1 MTQESRKAAAGQS
14 GDLPIDRLA
23 AKIKGPKAGDQ
34 NSLEALRVQGTGSA
48 PLFHPRT
55 RSDALRAA
63 QELNDAATRCRRA
76 ARTHPG
82 ATGLTLD
89 RLAVHYAGLAARF
102 FTQADALPEMAVRA

>member
-1 MTQESRKAAAGQS
+1 MPHQNENPTAAYRGAG
-14 GDLPIDRLA
+14 LPQGVQLGGFEPCKDS
-23 AKIKGPKAGDQ
+23 P
-34 NSLEALRVQGTGSA
+34 EPLRVQGTGSA

-55 RSDALRAA
+55 RADALRTA
-63 QELNDAATRCRRA
+63 QELNDAAGRCRVA
-76 ARTHPG
+76 ARSHPG

>member
-1 MTQESRKAAAGQS
+1 MTPQNENPAAARG
-14 GDLPIDRLA
+14 GTGLPNVVQLGGFERTKDS
-23 AKIKGPKAGDQ
+23 P
-34 NSLEALRVQGTGSA
+34 ELRSVQGTGSA

-63 QELNDAATRCRRA
+63 QELNDAASRCRTA